1 MRSFACQTLTLGLAL
16 IVLGAAGQT
25 QAQGWP
31 SPMFTQTKSETVVE
45 GVLLRKGRP
54 LSNAL
59 LTTCGEYNA
68 VPGME
73 WSKPKCDLPIEL
85 KTDAAGRFRFY
96 QMSGKSTFQCSSP
109 CSADPVSQIWFDV
122 WLDGQA
128 YRANEVDNGFSLKH
142 VELMCD
148 VDKTYGRA
156 QMPAWPKGLQEH
168 APLALKCD
176 VKRWDN

>member
-1 MRSFACQTLTLGLAL
+1 MRSFASQTPKLGLVL
-16 IVLGAAGQT
+16 ILLGATGQT
-25 QAQGWP
+25 QAQGQP
-31 SPMFTQTKSETVVE
+31 PPMFTLTKSETLVE

-59 LTTCGEYNA
+59 LTACGEYNA
-68 VPGME
+68 MPGRE
-73 WSKPKCDLPIEL
+73 RSKPKCDLPIEL

-96 QMSGKSTFQCSSP
+96 QMSGERAFQCSSP
-109 CSADPVSQIWFDV
+109 CSADPHSEIWFDV
-122 WLDGQA
+122 WLDGQTF
-128 YRANEVDNGFSLKH
+128 RANQLDNGFSLKH

-156 QMPAWPKGLQEH
+156 KMPAWPSELQEH

-176 VKRWDN
+176 VKRWDM